1 MEPANTING
10 SMTITISFPKSY
22 PRSEDLPDTFNI
34 ESKDHYQ
41 LFQKRKPYIS
51 GVIHITVGMLT
62 LCLGLVVFLGSDD
75 IVFPV
80 LSLFNILSLLNGGLA
95 ICSSVVRK
103 TCVVKW
109 FIAINICNLLW
120 SVGVFMVTTI
130 NYQSEI
136 PFFDSLLYVLF
147 VMAWS
152 SSIALYHAG
161 LHAGHFAWMT
171 SILCLWF
178 TWNIL
183 RNLHSQ
189 AMKMAW
195 GGFSAKLLRQTR
207 KVHFAQ
213 RNQEIKV
220 N

>member
-136 PFFDSLLYVLF
+136 PFFTGLF
-147 VMAWS
+147 
-152 SSIALYHAG
+152 ALCAVCHG
-161 LHAGHFAWMT
+161 LELINCFVSCWTACRA
-171 SILCLWF
+171 LCLDDF
-178 TWNIL
+178 NTMPL
-183 RNLHSQ
+183 VYLEYPS
-189 AMKMAW
+189 
-195 GGFSAKLLRQTR
+195 
-207 KVHFAQ
+207 
-213 RNQEIKV
+213 
-220 N
+220 